1 MLRCLL
7 RLRDCRP
14 FWVACWVWAAPA
26 CNAES
31 DAPDPGV
38 QPEAV
43 VEVGV
48 IRLQEQAV
56 VLTAELPGRTA
67 AYETSEVRPQVSGI
81 IQERL
86 FQEGEQVKQGQKLYQ
101 IDARVY
107 RAAVAQSRADL
118 QGARAT
124 EKAAL
129 ERRRRFEALAGEQLV
144 SALELTDVR
153 AAAEQA
159 TARVEQAEAAL
170 QTALV
175 NLRFTEVP
183 APISGRIGRSLV
195 TTGALVTS
203 GQAQPLATIQRLD
216 PIFVDMQQSNAE
228 LLELRNSL
236 ARGGVVPSS
245 AEVRLR
251 LEDGTEYPHVGAL
264 QFSEAMV
271 DPSTGSVTLRA
282 RFENP
287 ERLLLPG
294 MYVRAEIAQGQRPKA
309 ILAPQRGILRDARGQ
324 ATALVVEDDRVARRE
339 VQTSRTIGD
348 QWLIESGLR
357 DGDQLIVEGTSKVRP
372 GQVVNAVPF
381 AQESQAPVQGA
392 QAPHGE
398 R

>member
-1 MLRCLL
+1 MLRCLH
-7 RLRDCRP
+7 RLRGCGP
-14 FWVACWVWAAPA
+14 LWVVCSVLVVWA

-31 DAPDPGV
+31 A
-38 QPEAV
+38 QPEPVAQPEGA

-48 IRLQEQAV
+48 VRLQERAV
-56 VLTAELPGRTA
+56 VLTAELPGRTS

-107 RAAVAQSRADL
+107 RAAVAQARADL

-129 ERRRRFEALAGEQLV
+129 ERRRRFEALAAEQLV
-144 SALELTDVR
+144 SALELADVR

-159 TARVEQAEAAL
+159 TARVEQTEAAL

-203 GQAQPLATIQRLD
+203 GQSQPLATIQRLD

-228 LLELRNSL
+228 LLELRSSL
-236 ARGGVVPSS
+236 ARGGVVPTS
-245 AEVRLR
+245 AEVRLQ
-251 LEDGTEYPHVGAL
+251 LEDGTEYPHPGAL

-271 DPSTGSVTLRA
+271 DPATGSVTLRA
-282 RFENP
+282 RFNNP
-287 ERLLLPG
+287 EHLLLPG
-294 MYVRAEIAQGQRPKA
+294 MYVRAVIVQGERPKA
-309 ILAPQRGILRDARGQ
+309 VLAPQRGILRDARGQ
-324 ATALVVEDDRVARRE
+324 PTALVVEDDRVARRE
-339 VQTSRTIGD
+339 VKTSRTIGD
-348 QWLIESGLR
+348 QWLIESGLS

-372 GQVVNAVPF
+372 GQVVNPVPHV
-381 AQESQAPVQGA
+381 QESKTPGPSAETPR
-392 QAPHGE
+392 GE